1 MVFELFYKNIKICVT
16 DIFAHQKNPKSSF
29 CSTMYVL
36 HVKIDLILKR
46 FEMIKLLSVGIL
58 ERKKN
63 ILPLGFASWLTAKI
77 LLKGLVLH
85 SKFSWTTV

>member
-63 ILPLGFASWLTAKI
+63 IYYHLALHLG
-77 LLKGLVLH
+77 
-85 SKFSWTTV
+85 